1 MTLMSG
7 RSECAPEVSESFAAQ
22 SGKFSRS
29 DFQSVQVPGRRRHAH
44 GEVLDFVHVG
54 SSLSLR
60 HFARLGSSLTVCG
73 LARFGSSLAVLDF
86 VQLGS
91 SLSLRNY
98 ARLGSAVALLGMGR
112 FGSVLSVLRLEC
124 IARQNLELG
133 TNTALETK
141 STIVS

>member
-1 MTLMSG
+1 M
-7 RSECAPEVSESFAAQ
+7 RRECLKVSLHSLGTFPGVTSILYKCPEDGDMPMA
-22 SGKFSRS
+22 
-29 DFQSVQVPGRRRHAH
+29 
-44 GEVLDFVHVG
+44 EVLDFVHVG

-60 HFARLGSSLTVCG
+60 SFASLGSSLTVCG

-112 FGSVLSVLRLEC
+112 FGSVLSVLRVEC
-124 IARQNLELG
+124 IARQNLE
-133 TNTALETK
+133 
-141 STIVS
+141 